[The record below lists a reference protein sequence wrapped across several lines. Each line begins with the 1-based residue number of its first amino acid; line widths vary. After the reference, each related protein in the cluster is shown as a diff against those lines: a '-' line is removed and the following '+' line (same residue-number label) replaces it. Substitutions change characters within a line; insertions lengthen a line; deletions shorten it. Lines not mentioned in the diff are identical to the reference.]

1 MTAKEFET
9 GRIDDVDTTY
19 NNKSLKNKKIDLN
32 EFFDVDQPVFIG
44 SKLIDDYPRNSNS
57 PLQVKDIL
65 KSSSNRGAI
74 LIRRKLD
81 CQKEFKKDFSH
92 LA

>member
-1 MTAKEFET
+1 MNLSCLSKILLFEFGSVFKPFT
-9 GRIDDVDTTY
+9 VY
-19 NNKSLKNKKIDLN
+19 SALKNKKIDLN
-32 EFFDVDQPVFIG
+32 EFFDVDQPVYIG

-65 KSSSNRGAI
+65 KNSSNRGAI

-81 CQKEFKKDFSH
+81 CQKGV
-92 LA
+92 